1 MARASFAL
9 RWIPAFAGMTLTAGM
24 TLAFAAPLTLEEAL
38 RLAESRSPQLA
49 AQRASADAAAAL
61 IPAAGQN
68 PDPKL
73 IAGVENLP
81 VDGEDRWS
89 LTRDF
94 MTMRKVGVMQEFMR
108 GAKLDARTARQDA
121 EARREAALVE
131 MQRAE
136 LRREVATAWLERLY
150 AARSRSLVDALLAEA
165 RLQSEASTA
174 ELAAGRGSAADAL
187 ASRALRATL
196 LDKQLEVDRMS
207 RRAEAMLSR
216 WLGDDA
222 AREPVSPPDLSRLA
236 HHGAADLEANLD
248 RHPHLAMYAPM
259 IEMAQADLRM
269 AEAGK
274 QPDWSVEVSYA
285 QRGAGFGNMAS
296 VMFRMD
302 LPVFGARRQDPAI
315 QSKRAALEQARAQAD
330 DARRKHLAEIRVSLA
345 EWEVAQSRLERQRND
360 IVPYAEERAR
370 LAQSAYAGGRADLA
384 MVFDARRM
392 ALDAR
397 MNALAAEAELARAW
411 AQLAYLIPERSK
423 Q

>member
-1 MARASFAL
+1 MGGLFAL
-9 RWIPAFAGMTLTAGM
+9 RWIPAFAGMTLAAGM
-24 TLAFAAPLTLEEAL
+24 ASAAPLPLDEAL
-38 RLAESRSPQLA
+38 RLAEARSPQLA
-49 AQRASADAAAAL
+49 AQQASADAAAAL
-61 IPAAGQN
+61 VPAAGQN

-73 IAGVENLP
+73 VAGVENLP
-81 VDGEDRWS
+81 VNGEDRWS

-94 MTMRKVGVMQEFMR
+94 MTMRRVGVMQEFMR
-108 GAKLDARTARQDA
+108 GAKLDARTARQAA
-121 EARREAALVE
+121 EARREAALLE

-150 AARSRSLVDALLAEA
+150 AARSRALVDALLAEA

-187 ASRALRATL
+187 AARALRATL
-196 LDKQLEVDRMS
+196 ADKQLEVDRMS

-222 AREPVSPPDLSRLA
+222 RREPVSPPDVTRIR
-236 HHGAADLEANLD
+236 HHASDLEANLE
-248 RHPHLAMYAPM
+248 RHPHLAMYGPM
-259 IEMAQADLRM
+259 IEMAQAELRM

-285 QRGAGFGNMAS
+285 QRGPGFGNMAS

-302 LPVFGARRQDPAI
+302 LPVFAGRRQDPAI
-315 QSKRAALEQARAQAD
+315 ESKRAALEQARAQAD
-330 DARRKHLAEIRVSLA
+330 DARRKHLAEIRVALA
-345 EWEVAQSRLERQRND
+345 EWEIAHSRLERQHND

-370 LAQSAYAGGRADLA
+370 LAQSAYAGGRADLG

-397 MNALAAEAELARAW
+397 MNAIGAEAELARAW
-411 AQLAYLIPERSK
+411 AQLAYLIPEGSK